1 MVKERYIL
9 VVTVRGKLF
18 IQNKYAYRT
27 PEFPNGTQHQ
37 SRHPRE
43 QEHLL
48 LLKSFD
54 AEFSW

>member
-1 MVKERYIL
+1 MVRER
-9 VVTVRGKLF
+9 LF
-18 IQNKYAYRT
+18 IQNKDVYRT
-27 PEFPNGTQHQ
+27 PQFPNTTQHQ
-37 SRHPRE
+37 SRQPRE